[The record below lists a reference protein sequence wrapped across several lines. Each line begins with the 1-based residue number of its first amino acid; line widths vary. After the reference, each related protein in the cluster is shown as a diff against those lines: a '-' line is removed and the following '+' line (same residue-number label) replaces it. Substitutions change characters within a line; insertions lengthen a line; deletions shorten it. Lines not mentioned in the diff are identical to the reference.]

1 VVTARAGAPGTAG
14 ANFRVDVSALVPV
27 PRNGE
32 DPHEPGLRKRP
43 ADQQQKEK
51 AR

>member
-1 VVTARAGAPGTAG
+1 VTARAGAPGTASDG
-14 ANFRVDVSALVPV
+14 FRVDVSALVPV

-32 DPHEPGLRKRP
+32 EPNEPGLRKRP

-51 AR
+51 R